1 MATSRNWERF
11 TQPRAS
17 LYKGLST
24 SDTTLNCQQTVWAD
38 LVSTLASDFMWT
50 LKVGESGS
58 DRSCS
63 GVITWPT
70 NCAGAENLGRRG
82 RFKPTPSSN
91 RSLDSVGF
99 KRCTGGPSS
108 LDKTSCESW
117 VLVKGP
123 FSKTQLSH
131 QCQQDVSSK
140 LLGHPVNIDMVW

>member
-99 KRCTGGPSS
+99 KRCKYRYGSVTFGDITRNIAGMGHRGNFDIVP
-108 LDKTSCESW
+108 
-117 VLVKGP
+117 
-123 FSKTQLSH
+123 LSTH
-131 QCQQDVSSK
+131 GQTY
-140 LLGHPVNIDMVW
+140 